1 LRAQAFKGR
10 SERADMMPGQR
21 GNAGMSGNAMSGAA
35 MGGVMDAMSGS
46 ALSGGMTGMPGRL
59 GPHR

>member
-1 LRAQAFKGR
+1 
-10 SERADMMPGQR
+10 
-21 GNAGMSGNAMSGAA
+21 MSGNAMSGAA

>member
-1 LRAQAFKGR
+1 
-10 SERADMMPGQR
+10 
-21 GNAGMSGNAMSGAA
+21 MSGNAMNGAA
-35 MGGVMDAMSGS
+35 MGGAMDAMSGS